1 MSACVRAL
9 KYYYSPPLIV
19 FFAVANKRTGSLI
32 RMTSS
37 VERREQ
43 NVARSQR
50 L

>member
-1 MSACVRAL
+1 MRACAKIL
-9 KYYYSPPLIV
+9 LFSTFDS